1 MDGMMSLNKDPIILI
16 TAKFVNVMPIVHIR
30 WIVTDEAQSLVVFEL
45 KYN

>member
-1 MDGMMSLNKDPIILI
+1 MSLNKDPIILI